1 LPVARGIELD
11 EDDRLRRAV
20 IGRLMC
26 DGEIDLRQIGAE
38 HGVDAPAYFETELAT
53 IDELGEL
60 VSHDARL
67 QTLHAT
73 DLGRLLIRNVC
84 MVFDRYN
91 PDGVAGATAP
101 RFSPT
106 I

>member
-1 LPVARGIELD
+1 
-11 EDDRLRRAV
+11 V

-26 DGEIDLRQIGAE
+26 DSEIDLRQIGIE
-38 HGVDAPAYFETELAT
+38 HGVDGAAYFEAELAA
-53 IDELGEL
+53 IGELGEL
-60 VSHDARL
+60 VHYDAAT
-67 QTLHAT
+67 QTLRAT
-73 DLGRLLIRNVC
+73 ELGRLLIRNVC

-91 PDGVAGATAP
+91 ADAVATGAPP